1 MTVVMDASALLAF
14 LQNEPGGDMVR
25 GLLHQSII
33 SSVNWSEV
41 VQKSLA
47 KGADIE
53 GMWEDMTLLGL
64 RSRPF
69 SLEQAEA
76 AARLWPTTRELGL
89 SLGDRACLALGLET
103 GFPVITAD
111 RPWAKL
117 DIGLEIRVIRP

>member
-1 MTVVMDASALLAF
+1 MDASALLAF
-14 LQNEPGGDMVR
+14 LQNEPGGDIVR
-25 GLLHQSII
+25 GLLRQSIV

-47 KGADIE
+47 KGADTE
-53 GMWEDMTLLGL
+53 GLWEDMALLGL

-69 SLEQAEA
+69 TLAQAEA
-76 AARLWPTTRELGL
+76 AARLWPATQAAGL

-111 RPWAKL
+111 RPWAVL
-117 DIGLEIRVIRP
+117 DIGLDIRVIR